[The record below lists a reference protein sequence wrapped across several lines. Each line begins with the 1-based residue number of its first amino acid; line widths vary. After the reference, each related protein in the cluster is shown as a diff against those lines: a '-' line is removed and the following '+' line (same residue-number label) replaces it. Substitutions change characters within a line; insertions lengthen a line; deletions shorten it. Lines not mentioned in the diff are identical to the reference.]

1 MSIRHATTI
10 RQLLIAPSS
19 LSATLV
25 QVYFPADNVTLAYY
39 NDCFDLQEGDMPSS
53 KGVKTMR

>member
-1 MSIRHATTI
+1 MIYTNTF
-10 RQLLIAPSS
+10 RQYKDAQPT
-19 LSATLV
+19 ARKAVV
-25 QVYFPADNVTLAYY
+25 QVYFPTHNTTLAYY